1 MAIISL
7 ITDFGL
13 EDEYVGL
20 MKAVILGIDPLARIV
35 DLSHAVEPQ
44 DVVQAAFLLESAGR
58 YFPPG
63 SIHLAVVDPGVGT
76 TRALI
81 GFEANGHRFLA
92 PDNGV
97 LTLVMDAFRPETLRC
112 LENPTLWRASVSAT
126 FHGRDIL
133 APVAAHWSRGLDVR
147 ELGPELNPADVV
159 RLADLRAK
167 RSPDGDIA
175 GRIVHIDR
183 FGNLVTNIDAAS
195 LQPPGG
201 FIHEGPATIQLA
213 GQKIVG
219 IRRTYADAEPGRPV
233 ALIGSRG
240 YLEIAVC
247 CGSARSYFNVRQG
260 DAVAVRPAG

>member
-7 ITDFGL
+7 TTDFGL

-35 DLSHAVEPQ
+35 DLSHAVEPH
-44 DVVQAAFLLESAGR
+44 DVVQAAFLLESAVR

-81 GFEANGHRFLA
+81 GLEANGQRFLA

-97 LTLVMDAFRPETLRC
+97 LSLVMDAFRPESLRR
-112 LENPTLWRASVSAT
+112 LENRSLWRASVSAT
-126 FHGRDIL
+126 FHGRDVL
-133 APVAAHWSRGLDVR
+133 APVAAHWSRGVDVR
-147 ELGPELNPADVV
+147 ELGPELNPADAV

-167 RSPDGDIA
+167 RSPNGDIG

-183 FGNLVTNIDAAS
+183 FGNLITNIDAAI
-195 LQPPGG
+195 LPPPGG
-201 FIHEGPATIQLA
+201 SAGERPATIRLA

-219 IRRTYADAEPGRPV
+219 IRRTYGDAEPGRPV

-240 YLEIAVC
+240 YLEIAVG
-247 CGSARSYFNVRQG
+247 CGSARSYFNVRPG
-260 DAVAVRPAG
+260 DPVAVGTGG